1 MTVAFTTRCG
11 QNHCAVEYSVDL
23 ISAKDIAVT
32 VQLQGKMADTGG
44 NLTMGIE
51 KLKDS
56 NYATWKFQIK
66 HLMISK
72 GYFSIVSGTEAEP
85 DVSADT
91 KLKEAFQTR
100 SEQAFALLVLAVST
114 EMIYLISECNSANEA
129 WIKLEKHFER
139 DSLSNKIFL
148 KKKYFRSEMKEGES
162 LTNHLKSMKQL
173 TDRLAAIKAP
183 ISEEDQV
190 VTLLG
195 SLPDSF
201 SSLVTVLEAQA
212 DLTLDGVKQSL
223 INEEQKRDGKLGMQ
237 GNTALSVRDER
248 RCFKCK
254 KVGHY
259 KHECPQIKQERSET
273 ASAAVCSVCM
283 MASDKNGPEEEEV
296 AF

>member
-32 VQLQGKMADTGG
+32 VQLQGKM
-44 NLTMGIE
+44 
-51 KLKDS
+51 
-56 NYATWKFQIK
+56 
-66 HLMISK
+66 
-72 GYFSIVSGTEAEP
+72 
-85 DVSADT
+85 
-91 KLKEAFQTR
+91 
-100 SEQAFALLVLAVST
+100 
-114 EMIYLISECNSANEA
+114 
-129 WIKLEKHFER
+129 
-139 DSLSNKIFL
+139 
-148 KKKYFRSEMKEGES
+148 
-162 LTNHLKSMKQL
+162 
-173 TDRLAAIKAP
+173 
-183 ISEEDQV
+183 EEDQV

-259 KHECPQIKQERSET
+259 KHECPQIRQERSET